1 MYRHR
6 PIGCRSLALPRLR
19 RRWRTGND
27 RAGAGDHPAPFFSGL
42 RGAMLVEPCMLLVL
56 AGIQQ
61 ASLLPPF
68 LPRNHAAT
76 QAKLRFQRCLLL
88 GADRRDLVV
97 AMIARLV
104 ERDLILDRKSTRLNS
119 S

>member
-1 MYRHR
+1 
-6 PIGCRSLALPRLR
+6 
-19 RRWRTGND
+19 
-27 RAGAGDHPAPFFSGL
+27 
-42 RGAMLVEPCMLLVL
+42 MLLVL

-104 ERDLILDRKSTRLNS
+104 ERDLILRSDAPDAAEIVPLMRASGRAVHGGGPWRNRVTLQFGDPRP
-119 S
+119 